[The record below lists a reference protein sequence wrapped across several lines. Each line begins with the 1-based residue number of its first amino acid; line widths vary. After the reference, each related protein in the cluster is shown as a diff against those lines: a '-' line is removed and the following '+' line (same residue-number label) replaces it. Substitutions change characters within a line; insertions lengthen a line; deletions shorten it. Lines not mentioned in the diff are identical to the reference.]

1 MHLWLDVLNL
11 YRKPSI
17 SLRTPSGMSK
27 RHSDSRSPTP
37 TPTNPSPTS
46 RRNVEE
52 KNSPQNTQSSGL
64 RDDPSGPH
72 SILPK
77 VEFPN
82 VNLPHTRPI
91 RPIESS
97 IPDQRM
103 AKRIR
108 TSNVTSEPDR
118 PSGSLQCQQDNIASS
133 STSSNTLMEP
143 GVLSNMAGETLPSKK
158 KRTRT
163 LTTPYQAAVLHSL
176 LAQVCVH
183 QDECMYHFFTPNAN
197 SLAFQPLQ
205 NVRKLVA

>member
-1 MHLWLDVLNL
+1 
-11 YRKPSI
+11 
-17 SLRTPSGMSK
+17 MSK
-27 RHSDSRSPTP
+27 RLSDSRSPTP

-46 RRNVEE
+46 RRNVE
-52 KNSPQNTQSSGL
+52 KNSPQNT
-64 RDDPSGPH
+64 DNPFGPH

-77 VEFPN
+77 VESPN

-97 IPDQRM
+97 IPDQHM

-108 TSNVTSEPDR
+108 SSSESDG
-118 PSGSLQCQQDNIASS
+118 PSGSLQCQQDNVASS
-133 STSSNTLMEP
+133 STSNNTLMVQ
-143 GVLSNMAGETLPSKK
+143 GAQSNAGEMVPPKK

-183 QDECMYHFFTPNAN
+183 RVECKYHFFTPDAD

-205 NVRKLVA
+205 SVRKLVA